1 MASWKRYGYA
11 LARGAVKAIPLA
23 GPILEE
29 LVRVID
35 EEDMLADH
43 RVAGAIEEATIHIDF
58 GDFEDEQS
66 LGTLT
71 IEASQILE
79 DNVEQSASKAW
90 SILPEASQK
99 SLRKKAKFIFAEED
113 NDDKKEL
120 TAEFLVE
127 LSRSLFEVESFQ
139 DAVTQGVSIAAES
152 VSAHSVAKAPVKAKL
167 LRPGT
172 DAEIIDGRFEIVKE
186 IGQGGFGAVY
196 IAKDRTFDMLC
207 ALKLAK
213 VSGNEFEER
222 FRREARVGFRLG
234 QNTGIVRA
242 YHMGS
247 FEDQSKLYLAM
258 DFVPDAADLNLKTG
272 PLKSRLKRFIKAA
285 GLIESIHKSGVIHRD
300 IKPANFLESPD
311 GAIHLTDFGLAK
323 VKGVEE
329 FQSDQDVSLSGQ
341 AGMRGTPAYMP
352 PEQYQDFKKSDERT
366 DIYALGVMFYEL
378 LTNKRP
384 LHKGPPS
391 HYIRQHLAIEMGKAA
406 IVRPEVENSDVSK
419 TLADLCLSC
428 LEMDRE
434 QRPSSVSLIIKA
446 IEAELS
452 GADEVIKAAKE
463 PIKPAKIDKTAKSTG
478 EKRSGL
484 DYQKFLGQRKRL
496 ALPYLKG
503 KTVHDGT
510 KERTLISSVKP
521 GWWNF
526 TLTGS
531 NAKPAGK
538 AKAQSLNELEQVTG
552 AYLKSYLIGP
562 EGQRERIFLGPNPK
576 DSNDFRMVKARR
588 WHCGRL
594 LFEDFEA
601 ETDWTK
607 FVRDAYVRRV
617 SLKDMEEIPGSL
629 KSAFVYALVERA
641 NNILGE
647 TIPYDRFR
655 EKIDELAEGG
665 WMAVQAEVRALR
677 KQG

>member
-29 LVRVID
+29 VIRVID
-35 EEDMLADH
+35 EEDMLANK
-43 RVAGAIEEATIHIDF
+43 RVATAIEEATIHIDF
-58 GDFEDEQS
+58 GDFEDDQS
-66 LGTLT
+66 LETLS
-71 IEASQILE
+71 IEASQIIE
-79 DNVEQSASKAW
+79 DSVEHGASKAW

-113 NDDKKEL
+113 DDDKKEL

-127 LSRSLFEVESFQ
+127 LSQSLFEVETFQ
-139 DAVTQGVSIAAES
+139 DAVTQCVSVAGES
-152 VSAHSVAKAPVKAKL
+152 VARAPVKARL
-167 LRPGT
+167 ISSGT
-172 DAEIIDGRFEIVKE
+172 GAKVIDGRFEIVKE
-186 IGQGGFGAVY
+186 IGQGGFGSVY

-207 ALKLAK
+207 ALKVAK

-247 FEDQSKLYLAM
+247 CENDTKLYLAM
-258 DFVPDAADLNLKTG
+258 DFVPDASDLNLKTG
-272 PLKSRLKRFIKAA
+272 ALKQRLKRFLKAA
-285 GLIESIHKSGVIHRD
+285 RLVESIHKSGVIHRD

-352 PEQYQDFKKSDERT
+352 PEQYQDFKKADERT
-366 DIYALGVMFYEL
+366 DIYALGVMLYEL

-406 IVRPEVENSDVSK
+406 IVRPEVENPEISK
-419 TLADLCLSC
+419 AVADLCMGC

-434 QRPSSVSLIIKA
+434 QRTSSVSLIIQSIEAQLKNPVKAPEAVKDPVIPAKISKTA
-446 IEAELS
+446 IEA
-452 GADEVIKAAKE
+452 
-463 PIKPAKIDKTAKSTG
+463 TKSSSSKKG
-478 EKRSGL
+478 GL

-503 KTVHDGT
+503 KTVHDGS
-510 KERTLISSVKP
+510 KELTLISSVKP

-526 TLTGS
+526 TITGS

-538 AKAQSLNELEQVTG
+538 AKPKPLTESEQVTG
-552 AYLKSYLIGP
+552 AYLKGSLIGP
-562 EGQRERIFLGPNPK
+562 DGQRERLYLGPKPK
-576 DSNDFRMVKARR
+576 DSNDFKMVKARR

-594 LFEDFEA
+594 IYEDFDPEN
-601 ETDWTK
+601 EWTDFT
-607 FVRDAYVRRV
+607 RDAYVRRISMRGMDEMPA
-617 SLKDMEEIPGSL
+617 SLKA
-629 KSAFVYALVERA
+629 AFVYALVERA
-641 NNILGE
+641 NNVLGE
-647 TIPYDRFR
+647 TIPFDRFR

-665 WMAVQAEVRALR
+665 WMAIQAEVRALR